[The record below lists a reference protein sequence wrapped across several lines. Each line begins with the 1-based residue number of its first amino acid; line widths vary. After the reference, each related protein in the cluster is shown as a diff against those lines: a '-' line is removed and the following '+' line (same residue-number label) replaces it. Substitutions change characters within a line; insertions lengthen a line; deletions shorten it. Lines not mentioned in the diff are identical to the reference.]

1 MSNAA
6 IDLSSEY
13 SNVSQSARLAIA
25 EVVSRYPNRCGRDVL
40 RAAHLA
46 AAKLQPNVPL
56 GEVDMFVFLELRQ
69 ECGMDCDE
77 ECPVTG
83 KPCRN

>member
-6 IDLSSEY
+6 IDPSSEY

-40 RAAHLA
+40 RAAHRE

-56 GEVDMFVFLELRQ
+56 GEVDMFVFLELWQ
-69 ECGMDCDE
+69 ECGVDCDDV
-77 ECPVTG
+77 CPVSG
-83 KPCRN
+83 EPCHN